1 MSVLV
6 LDVVL
11 QGGGLEPDS
20 IASAVLVFLISLLVG
35 TVAIYFGAQL
45 FIDRDTGYRRAGLTA
60 LVGAIVYT
68 VVGLFFG
75 WIPLLGPL
83 VALLAWIGVINWQYP
98 GGWLTAGGIGFVA
111 WLAAVAILF
120 LLAQV
125 GFVTPDALGVPDA

>member
-1 MSVLV
+1 MSALV

-11 QGGGLEPDS
+11 QGGGLESES

-45 FIDRDTGYRRAGLTA
+45 FIDRDTGYRRAALTA
-60 LVGAIVYT
+60 FVGAIVYT

-98 GGWLTAGGIGFVA
+98 GGWLTAGGIAFVA
-111 WLAAVAILF
+111 WLAAVTILF

-125 GFVTPDALGVPDA
+125 GFVTPDALGVPNA